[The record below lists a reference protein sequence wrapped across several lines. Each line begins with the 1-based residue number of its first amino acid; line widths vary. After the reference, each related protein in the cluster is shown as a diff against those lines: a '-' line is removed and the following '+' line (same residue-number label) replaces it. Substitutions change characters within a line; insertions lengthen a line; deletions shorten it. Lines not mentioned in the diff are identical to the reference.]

1 RRDTRVSRDW
11 SSDVCSSD
19 LRRAGRCSAGRL
31 VVADQC
37 GAQMPDVLLHQGP
50 DEVEL
55 AGEVV
60 HQSAAADAGLAD
72 DGLDGDGAWAVTTCY
87 SLSGFDH
94 RGAAGGPATV
104 TCTTHQ
110 QTIPYVRFS
119 KLASS
124 GAAPVAFWRVF
135 TLSGT
140 GKRGKP
146 SRSGMRSGA
155 CVAAG
160 REFVHNGGDH
170 RSDHG
175 RFRGRRGRRPSNR
188 TGGS

>member
-72 DGLDGDGAWAVTTCY
+72 DGLDGDGAWAVTR
-87 SLSGFDH
+87 SEE
-94 RGAAGGPATV
+94 R
-104 TCTTHQ
+104 
-110 QTIPYVRFS
+110 
-119 KLASS
+119 
-124 GAAPVAFWRVF
+124 RV
-135 TLSGT
+135 
-140 GKRGKP
+140 GK
-146 SRSGMRSGA
+146 
-155 CVAAG
+155 
-160 REFVHNGGDH
+160 
-170 RSDHG
+170 
-175 RFRGRRGRRPSNR
+175 
-188 TGGS
+188 GGSGRAATRA